1 MSFLGNIKIII
12 FLERAWFILLRL
24 IWNFVCF
31 SFTTMTNFR
40 SLDIWY
46 TSIIFD
52 TSRGISPSPWFL
64 KMDRLLLPDQVFS
77 DQPTYLR
84 PRRCKYIKLFEKWS
98 FQTSSSWKFWPLQK
112 ILFYKKVTTE
122 WIFFPRWK
130 TENAYLQEGK
140 QRIESKVLR
149 IPYRLSKYAFSVFQ
163 RGKNIQSVVTFL

>member
-1 MSFLGNIKIII
+1 M
-12 FLERAWFILLRL
+12 LRL

-31 SFTTMTNFR
+31 SFTTSTNTCTLED
-40 SLDIWY
+40 SYI
-46 TSIIFD
+46 SIISIFLEAF
-52 TSRGISPSPWFL
+52 PSNPWFL
-64 KMDRLLLPDQVFS
+64 KMDRLLLPDQVFP

-84 PRRCKYIKLFEKWS
+84 PMRCKNIKLFEKWS

-140 QRIESKVLR
+140 QRIESTVVR